1 MKRPLL
7 FAERLGFAEREVCTP
22 GDPLPIA
29 LRLALWNDYFQIAMD
44 GTGRSAGFSR
54 LSVQIWTG
62 QMARALDELSERS
75 PGEVHQWIKGAFRTY
90 DWTHVF
96 NIIEFTLL
104 HLASKEKE
112 NSLREKVNESLS
124 DFSSNYRIIDKLFV
138 PISDEEQV
146 REIDQA
152 LEIPL
157 KPVKE
162 HLTNSLRFL
171 RDSSSPTAPL
181 DSIRESIHAVESMC
195 QLLTGEPNDSLG
207 KALNKLKGKI
217 AIPEELEHSLH
228 RLYGFTSNAQ
238 GVRHAIFNEANLT
251 LREAR
256 FMIVACSAF
265 VTYLWDLAILAGLE
279 TARNTQ

>member
-7 FAERLGFAEREVCTP
+7 FSERFGFTERVVCTTN
-22 GDPLPIA
+22 DPLPA
-29 LRLALWNDYFQIAMD
+29 ELRRALWNDYFQIAME
-44 GTGRSAGFSR
+44 GNVHCVGFSR
-54 LSVQIWTG
+54 LSVQIWTSLMG
-62 QMARALDELSERS
+62 RAVDELSS
-75 PGEVHQWIKGAFRTY
+75 QTPAQTYQWIKGAFQTY

-96 NIIEFTLL
+96 NIIEFTFP
-104 HLASKEKE
+104 HLPHDSFK
-112 NSLREKVNESLS
+112 NNLREKVNESLS
-124 DFSSNYRIIDKLFV
+124 DFSSDYRIIDNFFV
-138 PISDEEQV
+138 SISDEEQV
-146 REIDQA
+146 REIDAA
-152 LEIPL
+152 LKIPL
-157 KPVKE
+157 KPVKD

-238 GVRHAIFNEANLT
+238 GVRHAIFDEANLT

-265 VTYLWDLAILAGLE
+265 VTYLWDLAIAGGLNV
-279 TARNTQ
+279 T